1 MQENRPLLKTS
12 QPDEPL
18 STTGNLG
25 PRFFDAAWS
34 QIPKDFKSLQAP
46 LFVAL
51 AYYLGAQAAFAIGT
65 LSDRIFAPFWPPNV
79 VLFCAL
85 MVAPK
90 RQWWLYIAATFPA
103 HVLAEISVGMPPVQL
118 LVAFATNCI
127 VATLNAYG
135 VQRFVKGP
143 PWFGTLRDASTY
155 ILITAGIAPAVSAF
169 AGAFVQI
176 LGEGHVGNYWAHWG
190 YWYIS
195 NALGSVTLGP
205 AFLSWFG
212 RHEGFLRGTAR
223 MVEAGVLGL
232 GLGIVCAI
240 VFHSGR
246 GTVESGF
253 LPALL
258 YLPLPFILW
267 AAIRF
272 GQRGASGAVLTVTVV
287 SIWQNLHESSVFI
300 GETPEGNVLALQF
313 FLIGVAVP
321 VFFLGAVI
329 DEVNRTGGTMRE
341 LAGALLRVQDEER
354 RRIAR
359 ELHDSTGQ
367 NLTAASLLVSRLQ
380 GMAPQS
386 NATVVSELAEILRQS
401 MVEIRTVSYLLH
413 PPLLDGI
420 GLDIALRTYLRGFS
434 QRTGIDVDLDLPEET
449 RRMPASVELV
459 LFRVIQEALTN
470 VWRHSGSATARIR
483 LVQQPSSAGDHVT
496 LSIKD
501 FGKGIPG
508 DIRLS
513 TLSGAK
519 SQQNPSTGLGL
530 VGMRERLHQ
539 VGGSLEIESASG
551 GTTIRAIIRL
561 HQADVPASANG

>member
-1 MQENRPLLKTS
+1 MTNTS
-12 QPDEPL
+12 D
-18 STTGNLG
+18 LG
-25 PRFFDAAWS
+25 PGFFEGAWS
-34 QIPKDFKSLQAP
+34 EIPRDFKSLRAP

-85 MVAPK
+85 MVTT
-90 RQWWLYIAATFPA
+90 RRRWWLYIAATLPA
-103 HVLAEISVGMPPVQL
+103 HVLAEVAVGMPPVQL
-118 LVAFATNCI
+118 LVAFATNCM
-127 VATLNAYG
+127 VATLNAYA

-143 PWFGTLRDASTY
+143 PWFATLRDASTY
-155 ILITAGIAPAVSAF
+155 ILITAGISPAVTALG
-169 AGAFVQI
+169 GAFVQI
-176 LGEGHVGNYWAHWG
+176 LGEGHIGNYWTHWG

-195 NALGSVTLGP
+195 NALGSVTVGP

-212 RHEGFLRGTAR
+212 RYEGTSLRGRPAR
-223 MVEAGVLGL
+223 MVEAAVLGL
-232 GLGIVCAI
+232 GLGIVCAA

-272 GQRGASGAVLTVTVV
+272 GQRGASGAILTVTVV

-329 DEVNRTGGTMRE
+329 DELNRTGGAMRE

-386 NATVVSELAEILRQS
+386 NATVVNELGEILRQS

-420 GLDIALRTYLRGFS
+420 GLDMALRTYLRGFS
-434 QRTGIDVDLDLPEET
+434 QRTGIGVDLDLPQDT

-459 LFRVIQEALTN
+459 IFRVIQEALTN

-483 LVQQPSSAGDHVT
+483 LVQQPSLSGDHVT
-496 LSIKD
+496 LSVED
-501 FGKGIPG
+501 FGKGIPA

-519 SQQNPSTGLGL
+519 AQQNPSTGLGL

-551 GTTIRAIIRL
+551 GTIIRAIIRF
-561 HQADVPASANG
+561 HQGDVATA